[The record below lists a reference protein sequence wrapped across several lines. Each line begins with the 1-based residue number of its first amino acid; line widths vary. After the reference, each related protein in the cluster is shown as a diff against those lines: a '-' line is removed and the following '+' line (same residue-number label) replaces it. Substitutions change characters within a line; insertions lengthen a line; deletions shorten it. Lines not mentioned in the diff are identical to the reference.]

1 MYPFRYRVSLRIV
14 HPTIDPEEISMRL
27 ALQPRTSW
35 KAGNARKTPNGDPL
49 KGRYESSYWTYRIS
63 HQPDEDLTDLLED
76 FTIGLE
82 THRDF
87 LLHLRATSGRLEYFT
102 GWFSGENSGKVF
114 EYDLL
119 SKIASLQ
126 IDLSLDIYYE
136 IDE

>member
-27 ALQPRTSW
+27 ALQPRISG

-49 KGRYESSYWTYRIS
+49 KGRYESSYWVYPIS
-63 HQPDEDLTDLLED
+63 QKSDEDLTDLLED
-76 FTIGLE
+76 FTVGLE
-82 THRDF
+82 PHRDF
-87 LLHLRATSGRLEYFT
+87 LLDLRATGGRLEYFI
-102 GWFSGENSGKVF
+102 GWFSGKNSGTVF

-126 IDLSLDIYYE
+126 IDISLDVYYE
-136 IDE
+136 IAE